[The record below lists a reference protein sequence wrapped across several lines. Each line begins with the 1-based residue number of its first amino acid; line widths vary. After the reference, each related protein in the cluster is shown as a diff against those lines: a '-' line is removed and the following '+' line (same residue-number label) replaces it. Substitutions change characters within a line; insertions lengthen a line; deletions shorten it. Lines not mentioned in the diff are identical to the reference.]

1 MKEARWWHTETDG
14 RILCTLCPRF
24 CRIGDGQAGFCYIRK
39 NVGGTLYS
47 LGYGSSTGFAIDPIE
62 KKPLNH
68 FLPGSEILSFGTA
81 GCNLGCRFCQNWSI
95 SKAKLDEAQSVNTL
109 PEEVIKLALK
119 QKVPSIA
126 FTYNDPVIWGEF
138 VIDISR
144 LAREHGLKSV
154 MVTAGYITPE
164 ARPEV
169 FRYIDAANVDLKA
182 FTERFYHRLTFSHLD
197 PVLDTLKWLKQE
209 TDIWFEI
216 TNLMIPGENDD
227 PDETLRL
234 ASWVVKNLGDSVP
247 LHFTAF
253 HPDFKLTDRP
263 PTPAALLRRA
273 RQIAL
278 SVGVKFCYVG
288 NVHDSEG
295 QTTFCPACHRVLIR
309 RSWHAILQ
317 NNLDG
322 NCCPCGE
329 IIPGYFSPDR
339 NSAQRRQPRRRLL
352 PN

>member
-39 NVGGTLYS
+39 NLGGKLYS

-95 SKAKLDEAQSVNTL
+95 SKAKLDEAQSVDVT
-109 PEEVIKLALK
+109 PEDVVALAIKHGA
-119 QKVPSIA
+119 PSIA

-138 VIDISR
+138 VMDISR
-144 LAREHGLKSV
+144 AARERGLKSV

-169 FRYIDAANVDLKA
+169 FRFIDAANVDLKA

-197 PVLDTLKWLKQE
+197 PVLDTLIWLKRE
-209 TDIWFEI
+209 TDVWFEI
-216 TNLMIPGENDD
+216 TNLMIPGENDGE
-227 PDETLRL
+227 DETKRL
-234 ASWVVKNLGDSVP
+234 ASWVVENLGESVP

-263 PTPAALLRRA
+263 ATPAATLKRA
-273 RQIAL
+273 RQIAC

-288 NVHDSEG
+288 NIHDRDG
-295 QTTFCPACHRVLIR
+295 QTTYCPACRRALIR
-309 RSWHAILQ
+309 RSWHEILEY
-317 NNLDG
+317 NL
-322 NCCPCGE
+322 NANRCPCGE
-329 IIPGYFSPDR
+329 TIPGFFDPHRHSPR
-339 NSAQRRQPRRRLL
+339 NRQARFRTPLR
-352 PN
+352 